1 MFSLYE
7 RFEIQLQNCSTNFK
21 RYLYE
26 KLPWE
31 SRMLGITGPRGVGKT
46 TMILQFIKENLDTKR
61 ALYVSADDI
70 YFSENKLI
78 ELASDFYKNAGEYLF
93 IDEIHKYE
101 NWSLELKNI
110 YDALPGLKVIF
121 TGSSVLDILKGS
133 SDLSRRAIIY
143 SLQGLSFREYLNLF
157 HNFNFRAKSLDEIIQ
172 NKTTLEG
179 IDHPLPFFKDY
190 LKRGYYPFGMEPE
203 LKIRFGQIILQT
215 LESDIAQ
222 YANLSVSTSRKLK
235 RLLSIIAES
244 VPFKPNFT
252 KIAELL
258 NVSRNSMDDYF
269 YYLEQAGMIGQLRDE
284 TGGLRGLGKVEK
296 VYLDNTNLIF
306 NLGAEQSNIGN
317 IRETFFY
324 NQMRVNHEVISAKN
338 SDFIIKNNTFEIG
351 GSSKNQKQLPKDEHA
366 FLVKDDI
373 EFGHLNVIPLWAF
386 GLNY

>member
-1 MFSLYE
+1 MLSLYQ
-7 RFEIQLQNCSTNFK
+7 RFETLLENCSTNFK
-21 RYLYE
+21 RYLYD

-31 SRMLGITGPRGVGKT
+31 SRMLGVTGPRGVGKT
-46 TMILQFIKENLDTKR
+46 TMLLQFIKENLDTKR

-70 YFSENKLI
+70 YFSENKLLD
-78 ELASDFYKNAGEYLF
+78 LANNFHRNAGEYLF

-110 YDALPGLKVIF
+110 YDSLPRLKVIF

-133 SDLSRRAIIY
+133 ADLSRRAIIY
-143 SLQGLSFREYLNLF
+143 NLQGLSFREYLNLF
-157 HNFNFRAKSLDEIIQ
+157 HHHNIQATSLDEILRH
-172 NKTTLEG
+172 KTSLDG
-179 IDHPLPFFKDY
+179 IVHPLPYFKDY
-190 LKRGYYPFGMEPE
+190 LERGYYPFGIEPD
-203 LKIRFGQIILQT
+203 LRIRLNQIILQT
-215 LESDIAQ
+215 LESDITQ
-222 YANLSVSTSRKLK
+222 YANLSVSTGRKLK

-258 NVSRNSMDDYF
+258 KISRNSMDDYF
-269 YYLEQAGMIGQLRDE
+269 YFLEQAGMIGQLRDE

-306 NLGAEQSNIGN
+306 NLGHERSNMGN

-324 NQMRVNHEVISAKN
+324 NQMRVNHDITSSKI
-338 SDFIIKNNTFEIG
+338 SDFNIKDYTFEIG
-351 GSSKNQKQLPKDEHA
+351 GSSKNQKQLPKGEFS

-373 EFGHLNVIPLWAF
+373 EFGHLNIVPLWAF

>member
-1 MFSLYE
+1 
-7 RFEIQLQNCSTNFK
+7 
-21 RYLYE
+21 
-26 KLPWE
+26 
-31 SRMLGITGPRGVGKT
+31 
-46 TMILQFIKENLDTKR
+46 
-61 ALYVSADDI
+61 
-70 YFSENKLI
+70 
-78 ELASDFYKNAGEYLF
+78 
-93 IDEIHKYE
+93 
-101 NWSLELKNI
+101 
-110 YDALPGLKVIF
+110 
-121 TGSSVLDILKGS
+121 
-133 SDLSRRAIIY
+133 
-143 SLQGLSFREYLNLF
+143 
-157 HNFNFRAKSLDEIIQ
+157 
-172 NKTTLEG
+172 
-179 IDHPLPFFKDY
+179 
-190 LKRGYYPFGMEPE
+190 
-203 LKIRFGQIILQT
+203 
-215 LESDIAQ
+215 
-222 YANLSVSTSRKLK
+222 
-235 RLLSIIAES
+235 

-351 GSSKNQKQLPKDEHA
+351 GSSKNQKQLPRDEHA